1 MDSVDRAPASP
12 DPSLSPCPS
21 PCPSSRGSTPK
32 PRNPTDI
39 SRIRAF
45 ALANVAAQA
54 QNACF
59 ELREGLQ
66 ATPFFVPLHA
76 ATKPKCQ
83 EFCDALVECRRALI
97 MQRVRPELPVKLAAV
112 VSLLRWTEAEANM
125 IHRYR
130 LKDPHAPALTPE
142 EFAKFRL
149 AAPDF
154 TSLLC
159 AAVSPYLDFGDLRGG
174 KAPADWHLMLR
185 ASKARVFR
193 GLGNHSLYA
202 MVVLSFLDIMPAQL
216 PVLQMHIDAVT
227 AELANAPD
235 GARMSVKL
243 CGMEQWN
250 EFVFATGTA
259 RAYHA
264 SARGLVGKEL
274 ADVVLQLPKNGL
286 PEHVVL
292 TLRRELDP
300 ELQNP
305 YEEEEDA
312 EDIERELR
320 GGGIVDPIPQFDWE
334 VNVAW
339 NNKQQRKASWM
350 LYKGLKE
357 NDEVAQNAFLN
368 FMSKF
373 WADIPVRNEVR
384 LKVINPLTGC
394 LDCEVMPRSEAK
406 SRFSH
411 FVVKHE
417 TKNDKGKVL
426 AKSVNALDFYLKN
439 PQHPTYDMTDF
450 RPGQKA
456 VIYSSLPDKTL
467 PQKDWHL
474 TRIFNCAVPAVF
486 FTYRNQYPPEL
497 LLPDGVMRDLNRILE
512 DDDVVKAGI
521 SQECCEEL
529 TGKFLTTM
537 GYRDACGQACPG
549 LDPRK
554 AYENLVATYSLKPP
568 GEVFEYRWEGE
579 EAMRKRQTFE
589 QDCVVD
595 GTHWDRWD
603 KYCAMEDGAM
613 AMLSLVLFHIY
624 TVITDKNWDMFF
636 IFLSFFARMLRDP
649 GSKSPYLLY
658 ITGAQGAG
666 KSSLMAQIGRLIFG
680 EGILFQYMGGDVQR
694 LTDRF
699 NSQFECC
706 LYALM
711 DEATMPDNPHSA
723 DRTVQQVK
731 SLVTDPLRNTERK
744 HGNVTINKNL
754 MNMVMLSNVMT
765 MMPMQAGDRRYA
777 CNKVANW
784 MLGVHNYNSIL
795 QPRLAT
801 KFCMVVFGQFL
812 MSFSF
817 LHNSAKGINFS
828 NNPPFTPSKRAC
840 VVAHLK
846 KPIYKYWQDL
856 IDRPHDK
863 RNLLEVGRAASS
875 VAHASSK
882 RKTPSETLLDETSIT
897 VAQAFRM
904 AAEAL
909 HAQGVDVA
917 RLRFAT
923 MVPEE
928 ARPPGGSPIDDV
940 SCQGTNNRLWRVCV
954 DLGTLCQ
961 DYNATYKSAAAYL
974 EQYSF
979 KDQLSNFCLFA
990 TAGNYIVFPCLAAC
1004 KAMFE
1009 CYLEYGQVADS
1020 LDVQPNSWIRI
1031 LFKQAR
1037 SAKKPAQ
1044 FHSQCVFCWQ
1054 CTQSWKDFEKLPLAR
1069 QIEYMHL
1076 DEAQSFQ
1083 YRLWTHAAQQI
1094 GELPPVSKIADALAQ
1109 VAKPWKHSINLFS
1122 GYPDLKRPGH
1132 SLQGYLLSD
1141 YVADQLRKAANVRLW
1156 KAAVERDG
1164 VTCKAPQ
1171 AFGRDATARSVISDV
1186 RPELEHILPTYE
1198 SDGLALECV
1207 QDDLS
1212 QPIISNFTA
1221 TCGMPSGS
1229 PAHTD
1234 AITLVDAGAGDAPAR
1249 DDAASQPA
1257 VRTVRYVSPEP
1268 SDEEDDPSIQIDL
1281 EHELGPEI
1289 ELESADGGKG
1299 KRALHPRWDEHD
1311 GPDHGDREPKRVRHR

>member
-1 MDSVDRAPASP
+1 MDSIDDAPASP
-12 DPSLSPCPS
+12 NPS
-21 PCPSSRGSTPK
+21 PNPSPPATPVHSQPEPAGSRAATP
-32 PRNPTDI
+32 NPSKTGDM

-45 ALANVAAQA
+45 AVANVAAQA

-76 ATKPKCQ
+76 ASKPKCQ
-83 EFCDALVECRRALI
+83 EFCDVLAKCTRSLI

-125 IHRYR
+125 IHRFR
-130 LKDPHAPALTPE
+130 AKDPYAPALTPD
-142 EFAKFRL
+142 EFSKFRL

-154 TSLLC
+154 PSLLC
-159 AAVSPYLDFGDLRGG
+159 AAAAPYLNLADYKGG
-174 KAPADWHLMLR
+174 KAPADWHFMVR
-185 ASKARVFR
+185 ASKAKVFR
-193 GLGNHSLYA
+193 GVGNHSLYA
-202 MVVLSFLDIMPAQL
+202 MVVLSFLDIMPTQL
-216 PVLQMHIDAVT
+216 PVLQMHMDAAT
-227 AELANAPD
+227 AEMANAPE

-250 EFVFATGTA
+250 EFVFATGTV
-259 RAYHA
+259 RPYHA
-264 SARGLVGKEL
+264 TARGLTGQAL
-274 ADVVLQLPKNGL
+274 ADIVLQLPKNGIPTYVAL
-286 PEHVVL
+286 SLKAEY
-292 TLRRELDP
+292 DP
-300 ELQNP
+300 ELLNP

-320 GGGIVDPIPQFDWE
+320 GGGIVDPIPQFDWG

-357 NDEVAQNAFLN
+357 GDEVAQNAFLN
-368 FMSKF
+368 FMGKF

-406 SRFSH
+406 NRFSH

-417 TKNDKGKVL
+417 IKNDKGKVL
-426 AKSVNALDFYLKN
+426 AKSVNALDFYLKH
-439 PQHPTYDMTDF
+439 PLHPTYDMTDF

-486 FTYRNQYPPEL
+486 FTYRNQYPPDM
-497 LLPDGVMRDLNRILE
+497 LLPEGVMRDLNRILE
-512 DDDVVKAGI
+512 EDEVVKAGI

-529 TGKFLTTM
+529 TNKFLSIM
-537 GYRDACGQACPG
+537 GYHDFAGQAKPG

-554 AYENLVATYSLKPP
+554 AFENIVATYSLRPP

-603 KYCAMEDGAM
+603 KYCATEDGAM
-613 AMLSLVLFHIY
+613 AMLALVLFHIY

-649 GSKSPYLLY
+649 ASKSPYLLY

-711 DEATMPDNPHSA
+711 DEATMPENPHSA

-801 KFCMVVFGQFL
+801 KYCMVVFGQFL
-812 MSFSF
+812 MNFTF
-817 LHNSAKGINFS
+817 LHNSAKGINFA

-863 RNLLEVGRAASS
+863 RNLLEVGRSGPS
-875 VAHASSK
+875 VAHTPK
-882 RKTPSETLLDETSIT
+882 RKTLSETMLDETSIT

-909 HAQGVDVA
+909 HAQGVDVDA
-917 RLRFAT
+917 LLFAK
-923 MVPEE
+923 MLPED
-928 ARPPGGSPIDDV
+928 ARPAGASPIDDV
-940 SCQGTNNRLWRVCV
+940 DCQGSNNRLWRVCV

-979 KDQLSNFCLFA
+979 KEQLSNFCLFA

-1020 LDVQPNSWIRI
+1020 LDVQPNSWVRI
-1031 LFKQAR
+1031 LFRQAR
-1037 SAKKPAQ
+1037 TAKKPAQ

-1076 DEAQSFQ
+1076 DEDHAVQ
-1083 YRLWTHAAQQI
+1083 YRLWTHAVHQI
-1094 GELPPVSKIADALAQ
+1094 GVSPPVSKIADALAQ

-1122 GYPDLKRPGH
+1122 GYPDFERPGH
-1132 SLQGYLLSD
+1132 SLHGYLL
-1141 YVADQLRKAANVRLW
+1141 YKHVTEQLRKPANVKLW

-1171 AFGRDATARSVISDV
+1171 AFGRDTTARSVISDV

-1198 SDGLALECV
+1198 SDGVALECA
-1207 QDDLS
+1207 QDDLA
-1212 QPIISNFTA
+1212 QPVISNFTA
-1221 TCGMPSGS
+1221 VGAGPR
-1229 PAHTD
+1229 HTD
-1234 AITLVDAGAGDAPAR
+1234 AITLVDARAR
-1249 DDAASQPA
+1249 DDAASEPA
-1257 VRTVRYVSPEP
+1257 TVARTVRYISPEP